1 MTTQVPE
8 RRLLRIRG
16 RARAGSEKP
25 VSPNV
30 QAYLRG
36 EPGPAIA
43 RDGKADG
50 TDEERRRF
58 SRVSVPSEIVVR
70 RIGGFNFQVSLK
82 DISSGGCRVEMIEP
96 CQLGDPLIA
105 RLPELE
111 PLGSRVC
118 WGDGTITGVEFLRPI
133 HPAVFDALLAR
144 MPVPVPTPE

>member
-25 VSPNV
+25 VSANV

-43 RDGKADG
+43 RDGKPDG
-50 TDEERRRF
+50 ADEERRRF

-105 RLPELE
+105 RRPELE